1 MVHHLNKPLSLP
13 TQHALND
20 VVIQSEL
27 LQAKTIEFTCADDE
41 GAESIRQYVTENL
54 MSAASTS
61 LGDTPGSDEHG
72 PRF

>member
-13 TQHALND
+13 TQNALND

-41 GAESIRQYVTENL
+41 RVLNRSGS
-54 MSAASTS
+54 MSLKTS
-61 LGDTPGSDEHG
+61 
-72 PRF
+72 